1 MTSLK
6 ITQLVEAIFCRLK
19 NTVTKQNIVN
29 AFIMTLMVVTPVGS
43 AVADDGSNVQR
54 QAQSTRAIDQ
64 VKLIGGDVRSRGVGN
79 GINMA
84 IKASAR
90 YVVLKIHTD
99 NEELIKISE
108 DALKTMIL
116 SGDGEYDRLG
126 ILVAQGENGQDNT
139 GELYLGG
146 KVFAKIKDLSSRNAE
161 NVIREEIA
169 RNYPN
174 VWRKP
179 KASSSVKS
187 KHKVMKVAGSFFR
200 VLWHAMA

>member
-1 MTSLK
+1 MTLPK
-6 ITQLVEAIFCRLK
+6 ITQSVEAIFCRLK

-29 AFIMTLMVVTPVGS
+29 AFIMTLMVVTPLGS
-43 AVADDGSNVQR
+43 AVADDTQNIQH

-64 VKLIGGDVRSRGVGN
+64 VKLRGGDVRDKGAIN
-79 GINMA
+79 GTHMA
-84 IKASAR
+84 IKASGR
-90 YVVLKIHTD
+90 YLILKIHTD
-99 NEELIKISE
+99 NEELIKMSE
-108 DALKTMIL
+108 DALKRMIL

-146 KVFAKIKDLSSRNAE
+146 KVFHTVQDLSADIAAAE
-161 NVIREEIA
+161 IEDEIA

-179 KASSSVKS
+179 KAPSSDY
-187 KHKVMKVAGSFFR
+187 
-200 VLWHAMA
+200 